1 MSALSENASGST
13 LGVAL
18 SLTEI
23 VAYDTRLKSAGSAA
37 WRAQLDTPSSENATW
52 PSLTTALRNLA
63 QLSRESSGTLAMAV
77 LSPAAEVRRVDVPPL
92 SDDETESALSRNA
105 ARYFVS
111 ARGTQLV
118 SVLSTG
124 AKRTVGEGIVAATL
138 PVWFARLVSAAA
150 REAGWKVEQ
159 LVPAEAAWTAAIA
172 STCPS
177 STRQVAFALAHHHDR
192 TDLLHIKHGML
203 QNVRRLRSAT
213 ADAPVMLEVVPASST
228 VLAFGNATVRKE
240 WINALS
246 ARSIN
251 VSLPTSLPG
260 DVASDSA
267 LVAAAFASKANVLAF
282 RTDEMR
288 QRDIR
293 RRTRLMYT
301 LFGATA
307 VLVAASAV
315 LTFWDVQRE
324 LTAVQAQRLAL
335 KPQLATTVVGRTSV
349 ETVSAQLQMLAEAE
363 RSSAHWSQVIA
374 DLTEHLPDDAYLT
387 GLRGRSDTV
396 TFDGLALRAST
407 VFPALERATSFVGL
421 KAAASV
427 RQEAAT
433 DGDRLERFTLAAKL
447 RTNGSL
453 RDATD
458 KGKKPGAR
466 GATSR
471 GGITDAASDAS
482 IKGTP

>member
-23 VAYDTRLKSAGSAA
+23 VAYDTRLKSAGGPA
-37 WRAQLDTPSSENATW
+37 WRAQLETPSSEHATW
-52 PSLTTALRNLA
+52 PSLTTALRTLA
-63 QLSRESSGTLAMAV
+63 QISRESSGRLAIAV

-92 SDDETESALSRNA
+92 SDDETENVLSRNA
-105 ARYFVS
+105 ARYFIG

-124 AKRTVGEGIVAATL
+124 AKRTAGEGIIAATL
-138 PVWFARLVSAAA
+138 PAWFARLVSASA

-159 LVPAEAAWTAAIA
+159 IAPAEAAWTAAV
-172 STCPS
+172 SGTWPS
-177 STRQVAFALAHHHDR
+177 STKEVAFALAHHHDR
-192 TDLLHIKHGML
+192 TDLLHINHGVL

-213 ADAPVMLEVVPASST
+213 ADAPVIFEVVPASST
-228 VLAFGNATVRKE
+228 VMTFGNATVRKE
-240 WINALS
+240 WINALA
-246 ARSIN
+246 ARSVN

-260 DVASDSA
+260 DVAVDSA
-267 LVAAAFASKANVLAF
+267 LMAAAFAGKANVLKF

-293 RRTRLMYT
+293 KRNRVMYT
-301 LFGATA
+301 LLGAAA

-315 LTFWDVQRE
+315 FTFWDVQRE

-349 ETVSAQLQMLAEAE
+349 ETVSAQLQMLADAE

-387 GLRGRSDTV
+387 GLRGRFDTV
-396 TFDGLALRAST
+396 TFDGLALHAST
-407 VFPALERATSFVGL
+407 VFPALEHAKSFVGL

-427 RQEAAT
+427 RQEAVT
-433 DGDRLERFTLAAKL
+433 DGDKLERFTLAAKL
-447 RTNGSL
+447 RTNGS
-453 RDATD
+453 ASNSTD
-458 KGKKPGAR
+458 KAKTPAAHTSTSDGIAKGA
-466 GATSR
+466 
-471 GGITDAASDAS
+471 
-482 IKGTP
+482 P